1 MSLTSELSSLLDRVA
16 NGDLSIDEFAVE
28 RTRVLDALWDRPREV
43 IAELIPP
50 PAEVPEA
57 EAPEVTPSKSPAHRS
72 SVLVLVDSPEDTFD
86 WVEQEVLPEAEA
98 VVRATEANSLA
109 LRWAPLDQEAD
120 DEVTDPGLIQPSAPG
135 PVADPTGPFL
145 PSPTAIPPTTAGPTP
160 ATTIV
165 SPTAPAV
172 PRVPWTWGTG
182 GLTLAPGLLLLAAG
196 LFGLLQ
202 PIPDG
207 GASGSIQFESSRYVL
222 FFLGVLSTYWLLGGS
237 RKAQKV
243 FLLGASFLFY
253 ATYSAGF
260 VVALVAAILANYHF
274 GNRIADSS
282 EQDSKRWL
290 RAGVLANLLLLGV
303 FKYYGFFV
311 ESLTGVFAVL
321 GFEAHLPILQII
333 LPIGISFYSFQSI
346 AYLVELRRE
355 TGHRAKSLLD
365 FALFLGFFPQL
376 LIGPICRAR
385 QLLPQIEAPAPR
397 RVERVPHAISL
408 ILGGLFKRM
417 ILGSL
422 LFSSGVSE
430 ILYTPE
436 NFAAP
441 ALWVAMI
448 AYTIQIWCDFSGY
461 TDIVRGCAMLMG
473 FEIPDN
479 FSGPYIATSIGDF
492 WRRWHIT
499 FSHWLR
505 DFIYFP
511 LGGSHCPRPRAY
523 FNLFMTMFVC
533 GLWHGASWGFIIW
546 GVLHGLALVL
556 YKFNLDRSRDRGI
569 DPKAPQAP
577 LIRIRGWLWTMA
589 VVCFSRI
596 FFVTS
601 DLSAAATYLERM
613 FDFSLPGRGFELI
626 LIPVTLIGFALNFWG
641 ADLRDRFVA
650 FSEELTL
657 TPRLALW
664 FAAFLVVT
672 SLRPLGVLPNAYFQF

>member
-1 MSLTSELSSLLDRVA
+1 MSLSSELSSLLERVA
-16 NGDLSIDEFAVE
+16 SGDLSLDEFEIE

-43 IAELIPP
+43 IAE
-50 PAEVPEA
+50 AEFEA
-57 EAPEVTPSKSPAHRS
+57 DDHYETAATLKVDIEAPSAPSPDVASKRP
-72 SVLVLVDSPEDTFD
+72 SVLVLVDSPEDTLD

-98 VVRATEANSLA
+98 VVRAAEADSLA
-109 LRWAPLDQEAD
+109 LRWAPLPIGPDE
-120 DEVTDPGLIQPSAPG
+120 EVTDPGLTPS
-135 PVADPTGPFL
+135 
-145 PSPTAIPPTTAGPTP
+145 SPPPLPTTAPDAP
-160 ATTIV
+160 V
-165 SPTAPAV
+165 SPHV
-172 PRVPWTWGTG
+172 RWTWGPG
-182 GLTLAPGLLLLAAG
+182 GLAFLPGLLLLAG
-196 LFGLLQ
+196 GIFGLLQ
-202 PIPDG
+202 PIPGGDG
-207 GASGSIQFESSRYVL
+207 SGSIQFESSRYVL
-222 FFLGVLSTYWLLGGS
+222 FFLGVLSTYWLLSSS
-237 RKAQKV
+237 RKAQKI
-243 FLLGASFLFY
+243 FLLGTSFLFY
-253 ATYSAGF
+253 ATYSTSF
-260 VVALVAAILANYHF
+260 VITLGAAIVANYYF
-274 GNRIADSS
+274 GNRIADSP
-282 EQDSKRWL
+282 EQQSKRWL
-290 RAGVLANLLLLGV
+290 RAGVIANLLLLGV

-311 ESLTGVFAVL
+311 ESLTDVFATL
-321 GFEAHLPILQII
+321 GFEAHLPVIQII

-346 AYLVELRRE
+346 AYLVELRRD
-355 TGHRAKSLLD
+355 TGHRARSLLD

-385 QLLPQIEAPAPR
+385 KLLPQIEAPAPER
-397 RVERVPHAISL
+397 IERVPYAISL

-461 TDIVRGCAMLMG
+461 TDIVRGCALLLG
-473 FEIPDN
+473 FDIPDN
-479 FSGPYIATSIGDF
+479 FNAPYIATSVGDF

-523 FNLFMTMFVC
+523 INLFMTMFVC

-546 GVLHGLALVL
+546 GALHGLALVR
-556 YKFNLDRSRDRGI
+556 YKFKLDRARDRGI
-569 DPKAPQAP
+569 DPKAAQPATVR
-577 LIRIRGWLWTMA
+577 LRGWLWTMG

-601 DLSAAATYLERM
+601 DLSAAGTYLERM
-613 FDFSLPGRGFELI
+613 FDPSLPGKGFEFI
-626 LIPVTLIGFALNFWG
+626 LIPVTLMGFALNFWG
-641 ADLRDRFVA
+641 SDLRDRFVS
-650 FSEELTL
+650 FSEELGL
-657 TPRLALW
+657 TPRLMLW
-664 FAAFLVVT
+664 FVAFVVVT